1 MASTQ
6 DRNSATYTLSNL
18 VMAGIALICL
28 LMLGSTG
35 YIKHQ
40 IDRAESLLVAP
51 DSAFSADQE
60 IYQKTVI
67 SLGYS
72 GFLGAA
78 ETFINTR
85 DRAALGDMRMYH
97 KTAEETITRLG
108 DKAPNAVRR
117 DLNAI
122 LKIFSNII
130 EKAEEGGD
138 AMSVGITSSDLLN
151 ASTSLATLDNRVQAA
166 LSSHR
171 IVAHDQMKFWSL
183 AMLLVAWGSIVLL
196 ALTGCAVILV
206 RRGKQTVPM
215 QNILQCVDN
224 MAQGDLDTPVWG
236 LERSDAIGNLAR
248 SLDKLRLFFSQVPDV
263 SIETEEGQTR
273 FKFEG
278 ETRSIFQA
286 MVKNITE
293 NFERAQ
299 QSALGYTGTMN
310 AQQDILTSVTT
321 RLNAV
326 LTSLQQQGSA
336 QEETIRNLSDSLS
349 ESALSLAVSQEKSV
363 TQLGQLV
370 PYMQERIQNMSE
382 VTHLAGEHITQ
393 SLQTLNKAETALR
406 SSASQSHQVV
416 QQLATAT
423 NQMGERMFAALNLM
437 QASGKLL
444 NETTDTVR
452 TRFNEAVHALG
463 RGEGHLQEII
473 TRAESRLSSTVN
485 AEENMAALA
494 TRTENSAEKMERA
507 VNNICERH
515 EGLSE
520 QVVMATH
527 RMESIVASFDAAQRA
542 MNEATTQVRR
552 DGTMINGLL
561 MELRANNEQLI
572 ASVNQNSQS
581 SFTAVQNLAE
591 KSFALMQR
599 LEVQIQQQAQAAE
612 IHLDDLTAHS
622 KIMAQQTNSTSTTL
636 SQAITSLKTEQ
647 EKLATTRSKFSE
659 IITDLGNRFEQ
670 QATATFGKTEQ
681 WAAQSFTKLSTIA
694 EQVEGVMQRLTML
707 GQLTSTLGTV
717 AGQLGQLVPTLTHL
731 QDVGA
736 VSLPTD
742 ATGAAPVVNM
752 EETKQL
758 IVEQTEH
765 MLHQLQGQWH
775 ESVIQIEAMYDQL
788 AQLVIQQKDQLE
800 TRLVVMDKK
809 IRTTQDSKSADANQS
824 AANEEKRGEIIN
836 ELISAISKIN
846 EHVITLD
853 NVIEDAGLKKEA

>member
-6 DRNSATYTLSNL
+6 DQTNAQTTFPSF
-18 VMAGIALICL
+18 VIAGIVTICL
-28 LMLGSTG
+28 LLLGATG
-35 YIKHQ
+35 YIKYQ

-60 IYQKTVI
+60 MYEKTVI
-67 SLGYS
+67 ALGYG
-72 GFLGAA
+72 GFLAAA
-78 ETFINTR
+78 ENFISSR
-85 DRAALGDMRMYH
+85 DRAALGDMRMYY
-97 KTAEETITRLG
+97 KTADETITRLG

-117 DLNAI
+117 DMKAI
-122 LKIFSNII
+122 LNIFANII

-138 AMSVGITSSDLLN
+138 AMSVGVTSNDLLN

-166 LSSHR
+166 LSSQR
-171 IVAHDQMKFWSL
+171 LDAHNAMKSWSL
-183 AMLLVAWGSIVLL
+183 IMMLFTWGSVVMLGL
-196 ALTGCAVILV
+196 AGCAIVMV

-215 QNILQCVDN
+215 KNIAQCVEN
-224 MAQGDLDTPVWG
+224 MVQGDLENPVWG
-236 LERSDAIGNLAR
+236 LERGDAIGDLAR
-248 SLDKLRLFFSQVPDV
+248 SLDRLRLFFAQVPDV
-263 SIETEEGQTR
+263 TIDTDEGPAR
-273 FKFEG
+273 LKFDG
-278 ETRSIFQA
+278 ETRSLFQS
-286 MVKNITE
+286 MVKNITD

-299 QSALGYTGTMN
+299 QSALGYTGAMN

-326 LTSLQQQGSA
+326 LSALQEQGTA
-336 QEETIRNLSDSLS
+336 QEESIRKLSGSLS

-363 TQLGQLV
+363 SQLGHLV

-382 VTHLAGEHITQ
+382 VTHLAGDHITQ

-473 TRAESRLSSTVN
+473 TRAESRLASTVN
-485 AEENMAALA
+485 AEENMASLA
-494 TRTENSAEKMERA
+494 ARTESSAEKMERA

-520 QVVMATH
+520 QVVTATH

-542 MNEATTQVRR
+542 MSDATSQVRR
-552 DGTMINGLL
+552 DGNLINGLL
-561 MELRANNEQLI
+561 TDLRVNNEQLL

-581 SFTAVQNLAE
+581 SFTAVQGLAE
-591 KSFALMQR
+591 KSFVLMQR
-599 LEVQIQQQAQAAE
+599 LEVQIQQQAQNAE
-612 IHLDDLTAHS
+612 IHLDDLASHS
-622 KIMAQQTNSTSTTL
+622 KMMVQQTSSTGSTL
-636 SQAITSLKTEQ
+636 AQAITSLRSEQ
-647 EKLATTRSKFSE
+647 EKLATTRNKFSE
-659 IITDLGNRFEQ
+659 IISDLGNRFEQ
-670 QATATFGKTEQ
+670 QATSTFGKTEQ
-681 WAAQSFTKLSTIA
+681 WAAQSFAKLSTIA
-694 EQVEGVMQRLTML
+694 DQVENVMQRLGML
-707 GQLTSTLGTV
+707 GQLTSTLGAV
-717 AGQLGQLVPTLTHL
+717 AGQLGQLVPSLTQL
-731 QDVGA
+731 QDSGA
-736 VSLPTD
+736 VT
-742 ATGAAPVVNM
+742 AQTGSGVAPIVNLD
-752 EETKQL
+752 ETKEL
-758 IVEQTEH
+758 IIQQTET
-765 MLHQLQGQWH
+765 MLQQLQGQWH
-775 ESVIQIEAMYDQL
+775 DSVVQIEAMYDQL

-809 IRTTQDSKSADANQS
+809 IRVAHDTPADGES

-846 EHVITLD
+846 EHVMTLD
-853 NVIEDAGLKKEA
+853 TVIEDAGLKKEA